1 MSTMPIIS
9 QAKAKRMVQELTAIG
24 DRLEA
29 DNDPAWYEVARAAAS
44 LEALRLG
51 LLTMEPLINECS
63 EVAA

>member
-1 MSTMPIIS
+1 MNTTPTIS
-9 QAKAKRMVQELTAIG
+9 QAKAKRMVQALTTLG

-29 DNDPAWYEVARAAAS
+29 DNDPAWYEIARAAAS

-51 LLTMEPLINECS
+51 LLTMDPLVNACS